1 MMGKKKLM
9 EIKAEVAALL
19 ARLPA
24 PSGHAWLDKE
34 IKAAS
39 GNRNRDVQTLEMLCA
54 ALERQA
60 DKGRKPKTGARP
72 VPSSSRKPKPAGR
85 N

>member
-1 MMGKKKLM
+1 MMGKKKLA

-24 PSGHAWLDKE
+24 PAGQAWLKRE
-34 IKAAS
+34 IQAGR
-39 GNRNRDVQTLEMLCA
+39 GNKSRDVETLEMLCS
-54 ALERQA
+54 ALEREVT
-60 DKGRKPKTGARP
+60 KSKKPKTQRP
-72 VPSSSRKPKPAGR
+72 RLRTTPKPARR